1 MNKNIVILTAPF
13 GNGHNSASR
22 AIKKMIEKE
31 YDNVK
36 VDIIDL
42 FQELN
47 PKSASAFSKM
57 YNMVTKFSPLVYDMY
72 YVIKKKQENN
82 FIDKFMIDQ
91 NLDKAVDVI
100 YQGDPDIIISTFPA
114 CSGYVSRIKEKLKFK
129 TPLVTVMTDVV
140 DSVEWIY
147 DRTDEYWV
155 PAKETKD
162 FLISKAVEESMIR
175 VTGIPVDEKFTIG
188 KEINYR
194 KKKQILIMGDIIEK
208 FDLDSKKRLEKL
220 DSLDNYLIKIVT
232 GRNKKLY
239 NKLIKNDFKNIEI
252 IGFTNNI
259 SSLMAHSDLVVTKP
273 GGLTLFEAINSEVPV
288 ITNFKSFGQ
297 ENGNIDFIKK
307 REIGILI
314 EDKRDFLDEVKLCL
328 ENEDIIEKYRENIK
342 IIKSEFESSPVS
354 RLRGLVQ

>member
-1 MNKNIVILTAPF
+1 
-13 GNGHNSASR
+13 
-22 AIKKMIEKE
+22 MIEKE

-91 NLDKAVDVI
+91 NLDKAVDII